1 MGRRRKKSHNGLRN
15 LGIISLAVVVGVYA
29 KLNFFN
35 GDFQMPEIKM
45 PSFFQQSNNE
55 SRISEDI
62 VPDEITI
69 PDINKP
75 KVEKQMV
82 KVFFIKQ
89 SNGKEVYKIIKKE
102 NNTDTS
108 DVEYAVKSL
117 LSGPS
122 KYSKGKGA
130 YSEIPPNTKLISF
143 RETPTKIIINVS
155 EAFENTDGADSLYKR
170 MYQLIKTV
178 NSNTDKP
185 AYLEINGHLVETLG
199 GDGLMIKQPLNGSSL
214 DD

>member
-1 MGRRRKKSHNGLRN
+1 MGRRRKKNHNGLRN

-35 GDFQMPEIKM
+35 GDFQMPNINI
-45 PSFFQQSNNE
+45 PALFHQTSNE
-55 SRISEDI
+55 SRITEEVI
-62 VPDEITI
+62 PDELPI
-69 PDINKP
+69 PDINKTST
-75 KVEKQMV
+75 EKPMV
-82 KVFFIKQ
+82 KVFFIRQ
-89 SNGKEVYKIIKKE
+89 ADGKEVYKILKKE
-102 NNTDTS
+102 NNS
-108 DVEYAVKSL
+108 NKSNVEYAVKTL
-117 LSGPS
+117 LAGPS
-122 KYSKGKGA
+122 RYAKKKGA
-130 YSEIPPNTKLISF
+130 YSEIPASTKLISVK
-143 RETPTKIIINVS
+143 ETPTKIIINVS
-155 EAFENTDGADSLYKR
+155 ETFENDNGADSLYKR